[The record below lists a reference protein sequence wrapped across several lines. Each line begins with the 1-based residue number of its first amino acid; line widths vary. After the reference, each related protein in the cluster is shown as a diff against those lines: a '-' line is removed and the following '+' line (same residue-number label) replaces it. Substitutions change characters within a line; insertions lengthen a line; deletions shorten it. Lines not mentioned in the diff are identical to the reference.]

1 LHTVPVA
8 FSADS
13 ELVRNSV
20 VLEYMNQW
28 RAEGYADWIN
38 RVRGGTYSMINLP
51 AHQIQT
57 LQDQLNH
64 ATRACMICGGT
75 NHYASQCQRRNYP
88 RNPIT
93 SRSSMSL
100 SPRMNDP
107 DSSED
112 SDSAYESETLMH
124 GDLRR
129 YSRSIPSRTSDQYG
143 RVNQY
148 ARFYYSG
155 TNNANRCFRCGRAG
169 HFASSCFARV
179 HVDGTLLK
187 QSYNTI
193 YDSESDW
200 VHVKSFDSQPRPD
213 MIPDMKVYPKLYIW
227 FSSNHFLN
235 SMNCILEEYFITE
248 NACWTPIVC
257 DSGFTLWLK

>member
-1 LHTVPVA
+1 MSPNQQTGQNVLYALLCEGNRVYIGSCERGRLPARLQEHNSESRGAAFTRAFRPV
-8 FSADS
+8 
-13 ELVRNSV
+13 ELVETRLSTHPLDEDRM

-193 YDSESDW
+193 YDSESD
-200 VHVKSFDSQPRPD
+200 
-213 MIPDMKVYPKLYIW
+213 
-227 FSSNHFLN
+227 
-235 SMNCILEEYFITE
+235 
-248 NACWTPIVC
+248 
-257 DSGFTLWLK
+257 